1 MYWARKQIKI
11 SLWLIWELQIKQIL
25 IDGVYKFKSA
35 SHHEEYALKVSWPY
49 PVNLDEWRGIAFAT
63 AVGFVLLDF

>member
-1 MYWARKQIKI
+1 MLIIKVFYFFF
-11 SLWLIWELQIKQIL
+11 KQIL

-35 SHHEEYALKVSWPY
+35 SHHEEYHALKVSWPY

>member
-1 MYWARKQIKI
+1 MRIIKI
-11 SLWLIWELQIKQIL
+11 FYLFSKQIL